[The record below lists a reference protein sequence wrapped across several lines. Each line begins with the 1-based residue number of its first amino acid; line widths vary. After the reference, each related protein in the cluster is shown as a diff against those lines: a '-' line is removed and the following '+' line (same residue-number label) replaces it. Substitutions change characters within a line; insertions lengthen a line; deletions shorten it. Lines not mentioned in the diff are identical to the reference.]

1 MKMNNFAGINRF
13 LEEPPWMR
21 SIREMAECFREP
33 EWIRKINEAT
43 SRINQISQLQNLWD
57 QSKRMLEFSSQ
68 FDRATETMRILEA
81 AQPMLETQNRLKDI
95 LGNQQYMQSIDIAA
109 RLQKDLFANS
119 ELMQAAQEAAAWYN
133 NNAML
138 FHSFETLMP
147 VISDIPLMK
156 AVAAAQSNFVD
167 MARGFDISL
176 LSFGEGTLIYDGQ
189 EYTIDELGTELDN
202 EIAIVEKHKTIPEKF
217 EDAKKK
223 FWLIVLIIY
232 IVSVIPEVAEKVEW
246 YTEKIQAAISILGL
260 QEETSA
266 DVFAYVIKDSAV
278 LRESAN
284 SKSPQIIRLL
294 YDTKLQVISDIPRW
308 YEVEYIDDEGNSVI
322 GWISKISV
330 TTED

>member
-1 MKMNNFAGINRF
+1 MNNFSGINRF

-21 SIREMAECFREP
+21 SIREMTERFREP
-33 EWIRKINEAT
+33 EWIRKISEAT

-68 FDRATETMRILEA
+68 FEKATETMRILEA

-95 LGNQQYMQSIDIAA
+95 LGNQQYMQSIDKAA

-119 ELMQAAQEAAAWYN
+119 DLMQTAQEVAAWYN

-138 FHSFETLMP
+138 FHSFETLIP
-147 VISDIPLMK
+147 VISDTHLMK
-156 AVAAAQSNFVD
+156 AVAAAQSNLVD
-167 MARGFDISL
+167 MAQGFDISL
-176 LSFGEGTLIYDGQ
+176 LSYGEGTLIYDGQ
-189 EYTIDELGTELDN
+189 EYTIDELGKELDN

-246 YTEKIQAAISILGL
+246 YTEKIQTAISILGL
-260 QEETSA
+260 QEEASA
-266 DVFAYVIKDSAV
+266 AVFAYVIKDSAV

>member
-1 MKMNNFAGINRF
+1 MKMNNFSGINRF
-13 LEEPPWMR
+13 LEEPPWMK
-21 SIREMAECFREP
+21 SIREMTERFREP
-33 EWIRKINEAT
+33 EWIRKISEAT

-57 QSKRMLEFSSQ
+57 QNKRMLEFSSQ
-68 FDRATETMRILEA
+68 FERATETMRILEA

-119 ELMQAAQEAAAWYN
+119 DLMQAAQEAAAWYN

-156 AVAAAQSNFVD
+156 AVAAAQSNLVD

>member
-1 MKMNNFAGINRF
+1 MNNFSGINRF

-21 SIREMAECFREP
+21 SIREMTERFREP
-33 EWIRKINEAT
+33 EWIRKISEAT

-57 QSKRMLEFSSQ
+57 QNKRMLEFSSQ
-68 FDRATETMRILEA
+68 FERATETMRILEA

-119 ELMQAAQEAAAWYN
+119 DLMQAAQEAAAWYN

-156 AVAAAQSNFVD
+156 AVAAAQSNLVD

-330 TTED
+330 TTEN

>member
-1 MKMNNFAGINRF
+1 MNNFSGINRF
-13 LEEPPWMR
+13 LEEPPWMK
-21 SIREMAECFREP
+21 SIREMTERFREP
-33 EWIRKINEAT
+33 EWIRKISEAT

-57 QSKRMLEFSSQ
+57 QNKRMLEFSSQ
-68 FDRATETMRILEA
+68 FERATETMRILEA

-119 ELMQAAQEAAAWYN
+119 DLMQAAQEAAAWYN

-156 AVAAAQSNFVD
+156 AVAAAQSNLVD

>member
-1 MKMNNFAGINRF
+1 MNNFSGINRF
-13 LEEPPWMR
+13 LEEPPWMK
-21 SIREMAECFREP
+21 SIREMTERFREP
-33 EWIRKINEAT
+33 EWIRKISEAT

-57 QSKRMLEFSSQ
+57 QNKRMLEFSSQ
-68 FDRATETMRILEA
+68 FERATETMRILEA

-95 LGNQQYMQSIDIAA
+95 LGNQQYMQSIDKAA

-119 ELMQAAQEAAAWYN
+119 DLMQTAQEVAAWYN

-156 AVAAAQSNFVD
+156 AVAAAQSNLVD

>member
-1 MKMNNFAGINRF
+1 
-13 LEEPPWMR
+13 
-21 SIREMAECFREP
+21 MAECFREP